1 MELLTI
7 FTPTY
12 NREKKLYD
20 TFLSLKKQ
28 SNTNFVWLIVDDG
41 STDNTEKEVKK
52 WIKNCNF
59 SIVYKKKN
67 NGGKHTAYNYALQFL
82 KTKYVYLS
90 LDSDDVIYDEN
101 TIDKIIHELESLKK
115 KVGLITL
122 CSNSRNGHN
131 DFVKKYD
138 LTKLKGKSLAYA
150 YTHNIFHAEA
160 RMILQ
165 TDYVKQFRYPEIEN
179 ERFFTEAYVYYQM
192 NEPVKWTN
200 IITSYSEYLEDGLT
214 ANANSL
220 FVKNPKSW
228 YLYNELRMRKNKS
241 ILLKLKFAVYYISFG
256 ILSNQKVLKYSM
268 IYNMLLI
275 LLYPLGICGALYLK
289 KKG

>member
-1 MELLTI
+1 M
-7 FTPTY
+7 
-12 NREKKLYD
+12 
-20 TFLSLKKQ
+20 
-28 SNTNFVWLIVDDG
+28 
-41 STDNTEKEVKK
+41 
-52 WIKNCNF
+52 
-59 SIVYKKKN
+59 
-67 NGGKHTAYNYALQFL
+67 
-82 KTKYVYLS
+82 
-90 LDSDDVIYDEN
+90 
-101 TIDKIIHELESLKK
+101 
-115 KVGLITL
+115 
-122 CSNSRNGHN
+122 
-131 DFVKKYD
+131 
-138 LTKLKGKSLAYA
+138 AYA